1 MIGKS
6 CLVNSTENNNDKG
19 DGNNLRKSFEYF
31 NLDYLLSDSSNEL
44 LLINNQQQQQQEN
57 NNQEENNKIMINN
70 RPNDLELKLLN
81 KSEVERLNILKEIL
95 SSEKKYLNDLQEII
109 EVFLVYT

>member
-1 MIGKS
+1 
-6 CLVNSTENNNDKG
+6 
-19 DGNNLRKSFEYF
+19 
-31 NLDYLLSDSSNEL
+31 
-44 LLINNQQQQQQEN
+44 
-57 NNQEENNKIMINN
+57 MINN